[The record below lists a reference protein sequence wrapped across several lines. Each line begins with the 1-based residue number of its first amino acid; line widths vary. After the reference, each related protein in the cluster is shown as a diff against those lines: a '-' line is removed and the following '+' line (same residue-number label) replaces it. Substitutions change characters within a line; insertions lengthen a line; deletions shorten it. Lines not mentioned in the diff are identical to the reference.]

1 MASKS
6 CWALWRRLR
15 EGPWDAPWKNCSKNG
30 DVFCTNSHQSLPQTR
45 SAVDAQSFSNN
56 LTKVLLLQHLGPRI
70 SYDIF
75 FWITLASK
83 TLSFFLFLYNMVT
96 FHWAIWWVYWHTLE
110 RERERHSASNSDSDC
125 NIASFSSPLAKEL
138 IIWKIARKNTQF
150 SGNVS
155 SKCLPRNHLGNSSY
169 WTFALNVHE
178 FPANTKYS
186 ALTKHNVNCG

>member
-1 MASKS
+1 MVTCFAPTVTNRYPKP
-6 CWALWRRLR
+6 
-15 EGPWDAPWKNCSKNG
+15 GPQWMRK
-30 DVFCTNSHQSLPQTR
+30 VFQITWLKFCCFNIW
-45 SAVDAQSFSNN
+45 
-56 LTKVLLLQHLGPRI
+56 GPEFPMTF
-70 SYDIF
+70 F